1 MNKDSL
7 GKLVINDGKLY
18 EIIAYVE
25 DPCLILKERATGIE
39 KTIVIGSRESQSYKD
54 LKDYIKELNWIIE
67 GDNNDNS

>member
-18 EIIAYVE
+18 EVIGYVE

-39 KTIVIGSRESQSYKD
+39 KTVVIGSRESQSYKD
-54 LKDYIKELNWIIE
+54 VKDYIKELNWIIE
-67 GDNNDNS
+67 GDINDNS